1 MIVFISNFNIKSMI
15 RKNFSVSQLF
25 LLVIIMTILVSC
37 DPSRKYVKE
46 EKAQI
51 DEYLATI
58 YPQSFVL
65 QKSGLYY
72 LETLAG
78 TGSSPVIGDSVY
90 INYKGSFL
98 SGTVFDPGPGTG
110 KVYGMLVGISITGF
124 DEGLMLIKEG
134 GKATLLIPSKLGYG
148 GTGSDYIYDP
158 SYGYY
163 QAIPGYTPL
172 LFDIE
177 LVRVVPKSK

>member
-1 MIVFISNFNIKSMI
+1 MI
-15 RKNFSVSQLF
+15 RKNYRTSQLF
-25 LLVIIMTILVSC
+25 LLVVIFTILVSC
-37 DPSRKYVKE
+37 DPARKYEKE

-51 DEYLATI
+51 DEYLATV
-58 YPQSFVL
+58 YPGNFEL
-65 QKSGLYY
+65 KKSGLYY

-78 TGSSPVIGDSVY
+78 TGISPVIGDSAF
-90 INYKGSFL
+90 INYKGTFL
-98 SGTVFDPGPGTG
+98 NGNVFDPGPGTG
-110 KVYGMLVGISITGF
+110 KVYGLLVGNSITGF
-124 DEGLMLIKEG
+124 DEGLMLSKEG

-148 GTGSDYIYDP
+148 GTGSDYYYDP

-163 QAIPGYTPL
+163 QTIPGYTPL